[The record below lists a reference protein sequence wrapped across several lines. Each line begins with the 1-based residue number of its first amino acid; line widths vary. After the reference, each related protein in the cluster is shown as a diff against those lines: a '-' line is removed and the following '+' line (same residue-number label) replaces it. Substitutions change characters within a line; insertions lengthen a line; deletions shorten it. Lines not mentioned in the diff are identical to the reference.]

1 MIRLLIDKRMMIV
14 GMIMIILGVV
24 ILLYLTESA
33 PIGKSG
39 MTEDEKLN
47 LLLAEQENSDYR
59 TLVGILIGFGF
70 LLVLI
75 SFGARRKRKGGAEKI
90 EKKPSQ

>member
-1 MIRLLIDKRMMIV
+1 
-14 GMIMIILGVV
+14 MIIAGTV
-24 ILLYLTESA
+24 ILLHLTEIT
-33 PIGKSG
+33 PIGKTG

-47 LLLAEQENSDYR
+47 LLLAERENADYK
-59 TLVGILIGFGF
+59 TLSGILIGFGF

-75 SFGARRKRKGGAEKI
+75 SFGARRKRKSGAKKI

>member
-1 MIRLLIDKRMMIV
+1 MIIV
-14 GMIMIILGVV
+14 GIIMIIAGIV
-24 ILLYLTESA
+24 ILLYLTEIT
-33 PIGKSG
+33 PIGKTG

-47 LLLAEQENSDYR
+47 LLLAERENSDYR
-59 TLVGILIGFGF
+59 TLSGILIGIGF

-75 SFGARRKRKGGAEKI
+75 SFGARRKRKDGAKKI

>member
-1 MIRLLIDKRMMIV
+1 MIIV
-14 GMIMIILGVV
+14 GIIMIIAGTV
-24 ILLYLTESA
+24 ILLYLTEIT
-33 PIGKSG
+33 PIGKTG

-47 LLLAEQENSDYR
+47 LLLAERENSDYR
-59 TLVGILIGFGF
+59 TLSGILIGFGF

-75 SFGARRKRKGGAEKI
+75 SFGARRKRKSGAEKI

>member
-1 MIRLLIDKRMMIV
+1 MIV
-14 GMIMIILGVV
+14 GVIMIILGIV

-70 LLVLI
+70 LLVLV
-75 SFGARRKRKGGAEKI
+75 SFGARRKRKDDAEKI
-90 EKKPSQ
+90 EKKPLE

>member
-14 GMIMIILGVV
+14 GVIMIILGIV

-75 SFGARRKRKGGAEKI
+75 SFGARRKRKGGAKKI
-90 EKKPSQ
+90 EKKPLE